1 MPACVN
7 VFQRFEAGKYLQS
20 RPVYSGTAFY
30 FPDSSGER
38 EAGGRIPEVI
48 FPEEDTLFRNQY
60 DREAGAFFDAGMPG
74 GKWLF
79 YTFTKSILNEILM
92 RVIDGLPAEKEDDGR
107 GCSEKTS

>member
-1 MPACVN
+1 
-7 VFQRFEAGKYLQS
+7 
-20 RPVYSGTAFY
+20 
-30 FPDSSGER
+30 
-38 EAGGRIPEVI
+38 VI